1 MNTSS
6 CLRPLFALA
15 SVATV
20 LTVGVGCTAQSAPAR
35 YRHPALQR
43 SLGAQPSPTPR
54 RGGFIV
60 DGERPKDSPA
70 ANRMRA
76 KVASAAKAVV
86 GQSKVVVDGKSFRM
100 DCSGVTRA
108 IYARAGYPLG
118 GTAAN
123 MFENDTSIL
132 FRLVRDN
139 GSLRRSDPLPGD
151 LVFFDD
157 THDRNGDG
165 LRNDALTHVGV
176 VERVLPGG
184 TVIFVHRVGAGI
196 LRYRMNLNAPNT
208 RRDADGKTLNHYL
221 RRAQGGESAKTT
233 AQLFAGFGTVIVDV
247 SSPPRFAAA
256 SR

>member
-1 MNTSS
+1 
-6 CLRPLFALA
+6 
-15 SVATV
+15 
-20 LTVGVGCTAQSAPAR
+20 
-35 YRHPALQR
+35 
-43 SLGAQPSPTPR
+43 
-54 RGGFIV
+54 
-60 DGERPKDSPA
+60 
-70 ANRMRA
+70 MRA
-76 KVASAAKAVV
+76 KVASAAKTVV
-86 GQSKVVVDGKSFRM
+86 GQRKVVVDGKSFRM

-123 MFENDTSIL
+123 VFENDTSIL

-176 VERVLPGG
+176 VERVLPNG

-196 LRYRMNLNAPNT
+196 LRYRMNLSAPTT
-208 RRDADGKTLNHYL
+208 RRDAEGKTLNHYL
-221 RRAQGGESAKTT
+221 RRAHGGESAKTT

-247 SSPPRFAAA
+247 TSPPRFAAA

>member
-1 MNTSS
+1 MNVSS
-6 CLRPLFALA
+6 CLRPLLAFASLGA
-15 SVATV
+15 L
-20 LTVGVGCTAQSAPAR
+20 LTAGCTAQSAPAR

-43 SLGAQPSPTPR
+43 SLGAQPPPSPR
-54 RGGFIV
+54 RGGFLV

-76 KVASAAKAVV
+76 KVASAAKTVV
-86 GQSKVVVDGKSFRM
+86 GQRKVVVDGKSFRM

-123 MFENDTSIL
+123 VFENDTSIL

-176 VERVLPGG
+176 VERVLPNG

-196 LRYRMNLNAPNT
+196 LRYRMNLSAPTT
-208 RRDADGKTLNHYL
+208 RRDAEGKTLNHYL
-221 RRAQGGESAKTT
+221 RRAHGGESAKTT

-247 SSPPRFAAA
+247 TSPPRFAAA